1 MHIYGKKRKIYTEAS
16 TAKRIRNSTRTALE
30 PSSNLRRR
38 GLIFSRK
45 FPSTISRNNLSS
57 TKKKKG
63 KKFRSKLSFPRR
75 EKMNH
80 RLTPLSLS
88 LCVVTF
94 YREGVLLYGR
104 HIFSSFFSH
113 LRFAE
118 VFSTR
123 RKWNSIRKIYKE
135 EEGGK
140 KRIKERR

>member
-1 MHIYGKKRKIYTEAS
+1 
-16 TAKRIRNSTRTALE
+16 
-30 PSSNLRRR
+30 
-38 GLIFSRK
+38 
-45 FPSTISRNNLSS
+45 
-57 TKKKKG
+57 
-63 KKFRSKLSFPRR
+63 
-75 EKMNH
+75 MNH
-80 RLTPLSLS
+80 RLTLSLS

-135 EEGGK
+135 EEGGEKEDKGTK
-140 KRIKERR
+140 KMMMAVDCVCTRKKKNIYRLFC